1 MFDNRSKTKD
11 ASIVW
16 SACSWQIWRILGN
29 LRGLGMIDCKESEL
43 ANCKFVDWNSL
54 QSGPH
59 HQLTIAQSPQPVHSR
74 IQPWPASSP
83 LHRLTS
89 CWELGLEVDLW
100 ELLKDL
106 SKIWAKTKNLHPP
119 KISLDSFSLS
129 LLPWQFPVPA
139 VSPALRTAGRQI
151 SLIIAV
157 LSNCDWWEHHWWA
170 LLFPS
175 TALPAPLA
183 RYWSAGSL
191 RVHSDQT
198 TLWLSK
204 RLSPRPNSRPDYCG
218 SL

>member
-89 CWELGLEVDLW
+89 CSGAWVRGWLMRTLERPEQNLG
-100 ELLKDL
+100 KNQKPT
-106 SKIWAKTKNLHPP
+106 STKNIFGLLLSLSAALAVPGSRGLPRPPHCWQANQPHYRSSIKLWLMGASLLSTAVPLHPP
-119 KISLDSFSLS
+119 SRPAPPRQILVRWISQGSLWS
-129 LLPWQFPVPA
+129 NNIMIEQTV
-139 VSPALRTAGRQI
+139 VSPTKL
-151 SLIIAV
+151 
-157 LSNCDWWEHHWWA
+157 
-170 LLFPS
+170 
-175 TALPAPLA
+175 
-183 RYWSAGSL
+183 
-191 RVHSDQT
+191 
-198 TLWLSK
+198 
-204 RLSPRPNSRPDYCG
+204 
-218 SL
+218 